1 MLASTFVSNGWL
13 WESVYGCKKFYGRA
27 VLCTHC
33 TTACSMTKCCK
44 RYHVLWYLVHL
55 NSTRNIDLGYILAHS
70 TSIIF
75 KWLKFW
81 CLIKTSTEGSLV
93 DYIETLVF
101 EWSYSKSNV
110 SFPTIL
116 SPCGTICNII
126 KTGLFMLAEH
136 WSSFEVDFV
145 TRHRVISCFRRLNVP
160 LKHTTLKKNIPLYLM
175 KSTWNN
181 KHYLQSKAFCTWKV
195 MNVSSSRFCMHLM
208 DNSNCFSTGVWW
220 PQVI

>member
-13 WESVYGCKKFYGRA
+13 WESVYGCKTFYGRA

-55 NSTRNIDLGYILAHS
+55 NSTRNIDLGYILAYS

-75 KWLKFW
+75 KWLQFW
-81 CLIKTSTEGSLV
+81 CLNEDRRLTSGLYRNIS
-93 DYIETLVF
+93 F
-101 EWSYSKSNV
+101 SNGV
-110 SFPTIL
+110 IQSQMFLSPTIL

-145 TRHRVISCFRRLNVP
+145 THHHVISCFRRLNVP

-181 KHYLQSKAFCTWKV
+181 KHYLQSKAFVLRGWWMYLRVCFACIWWTMV
-195 MNVSSSRFCMHLM
+195 IVSQQEFDDLK
-208 DNSNCFSTGVWW
+208 
-220 PQVI
+220 